1 MNGEKEALLLSY
13 CINPLLI
20 LACCVQFG
28 SHCFRKGITDL
39 EFGEEQEQ

>member
-1 MNGEKEALLLSY
+1 MNGEKEVLLLSY

-28 SHCFRKGITDL
+28 SQCLRKGITDL
-39 EFGEEQEQ
+39 EFGEEQAQ